1 MKEIVEKKFVEIF
14 GTEGRFKTYFTPERA
29 STIDE
34 TVNKQ
39 NILEEDK
46 EGIYATV
53 RKREDRILNFYSMN
67 FSEEGIISFSIDN
80 VMNNENEGWIKY
92 PKEVIQMLIA
102 DEYNLEYG
110 LDIVLY
116 ENIKSDIE
124 KKLPS
129 ILKALIIL
137 IIKDVYNIDVDNKM
151 LTIAERDEEE
161 NFEQNIS
168 KEKLTIL

>member
-29 STIDE
+29 NIIDE
-34 TVNKQ
+34 TVNEQ
-39 NILEEDK
+39 NIPEEDK

-92 PKEVIQMLIA
+92 PKEIIQILIT
-102 DEYNLEYG
+102 DEYNLEHG
-110 LDIVLY
+110 LDIVFY
-116 ENIKSDIE
+116 ENIKSKIE
-124 KKLPS
+124 EKLPAT
-129 ILKALIIL
+129 LKALIIL
-137 IIKDVYNIDVDNKM
+137 IIKDVYNIDVDN
-151 LTIAERDEEE
+151 ERFAIVEKDEEE